1 MMADVFEPDQRDA
14 LQEVVNV
21 GMGTAA
27 AALGAVLESFVS
39 LSVPRIEFVRLEQL
53 DDLAALSGWK
63 DDAGCAIRQAFYDQL
78 EGEVIVLFGSEGQ
91 AQLSH
96 KLGYDGELSS
106 AGDQEPLLDFSNVLV
121 GACMNGVGQQL
132 HLDLSF
138 SPPSVLCVNRP
149 VATALA
155 SLTLAVSYA
164 LLINVQFVLQDGSF
178 KSQLLILL
186 PEASILVLKG
196 AVERFVESL

>member
-1 MMADVFEPDQRDA
+1 MMAAAFEPDQRDA

-53 DDLAALSGWK
+53 GDLAALSGWK

-96 KLGYDGELSS
+96 KLGYDGDLSS

-132 HLDLSF
+132 HLHLSF
-138 SPPSVLCVNRP
+138 SPPSVLCVNKP

>member
-1 MMADVFEPDQRDA
+1 
-14 LQEVVNV
+14 
-21 GMGTAA
+21 
-27 AALGAVLESFVS
+27 

-53 DDLAALSGWK
+53 GDLAALSEWK
-63 DDAGCAIRQAFYDQL
+63 DDAGYAIRQAFYDEL

-91 AQLSH
+91 AHLSH
-96 KLGYDGELSS
+96 KLGYDGDLSS
-106 AGDQEPLLDFSNVLV
+106 TGDQEPLLDFSNVLV

-138 SPPSVLCVNRP
+138 SPPSVLCVNKP
-149 VATALA
+149 LATALA
-155 SLTLAVSYA
+155 SLTLAVSHA

>member
-78 EGEVIVLFGSEGQ
+78 EGEVFVLFGSEGQ

-106 AGDQEPLLDFSNVLV
+106 AGDQEPLLDFSYVLV

>member
-1 MMADVFEPDQRDA
+1 MIADVFDPDQRDA

-53 DDLAALSGWK
+53 GDLAALSGWN
-63 DDAGCAIRQAFYDQL
+63 DAAGCAIRQAFYDQL

-96 KLGYDGELSS
+96 KLGYGGDLSS
-106 AGDQEPLLDFSNVLV
+106 TGDQEPLLDFSNVLV

-138 SPPSVLCVNRP
+138 SPPSVLCVDKP

>member
-53 DDLAALSGWK
+53 GDLAALSGWK
-63 DDAGCAIRQAFYDQL
+63 DDAGCATRQAFYDQL

-96 KLGYDGELSS
+96 KLGYDGDLSS
-106 AGDQEPLLDFSNVLV
+106 TGDQEPLLDFSNVLV

-138 SPPSVLCVNRP
+138 SPPSVLCVNKP
-149 VATALA
+149 VATAIA
-155 SLTLAVSYA
+155 SVTLAVSYA

-186 PEASILVLKG
+186 PEASIPVLKG

>member
-1 MMADVFEPDQRDA
+1 
-14 LQEVVNV
+14 
-21 GMGTAA
+21 
-27 AALGAVLESFVS
+27 
-39 LSVPRIEFVRLEQL
+39 
-53 DDLAALSGWK
+53 
-63 DDAGCAIRQAFYDQL
+63 
-78 EGEVIVLFGSEGQ
+78 
-91 AQLSH
+91 
-96 KLGYDGELSS
+96 
-106 AGDQEPLLDFSNVLV
+106 
-121 GACMNGVGQQL
+121 MNGVGQQL

-138 SPPSVLCVNRP
+138 SPPSVLCVNKP

-155 SLTLAVSYA
+155 SLALAVSYA

>member
-1 MMADVFEPDQRDA
+1 MIADVFDADQRDA

-39 LSVPRIEFVRLEQL
+39 LSVPKIELVRLEGL
-53 DDLAALSGWK
+53 GDLAALSGWK

-96 KLGYDGELSS
+96 KLGYDGDLSS
-106 AGDQEPLLDFSNVLV
+106 TGDQEPLLDFGNVLV

-132 HLDLSF
+132 QLDLSF
-138 SPPSVLCVNRP
+138 SPPSVLCVNKP